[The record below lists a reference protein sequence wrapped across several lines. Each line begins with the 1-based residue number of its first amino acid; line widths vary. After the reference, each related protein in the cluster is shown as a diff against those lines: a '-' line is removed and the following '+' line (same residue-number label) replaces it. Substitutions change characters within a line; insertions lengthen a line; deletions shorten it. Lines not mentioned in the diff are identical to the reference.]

1 MKAGPDIAMVA
12 SLVGDP
18 ARSNM
23 LTALMTGRALT
34 ASELAHQ
41 AGITPQTASSH
52 LAKLEAG
59 GLIEPEKQGRHR
71 YYRLTGPDVAHVL
84 EGLAGLAERAGHTR
98 VRTGP
103 KEPALRRA
111 RICYDHL
118 AGDLGVQML
127 DSMRKQRLVRQ
138 TKQDI
143 ELTGE
148 GKRFM
153 AEALQI
159 DTEALAHPRRP
170 VCKACLDWSERRH
183 HLAGTLG
190 AAVMN
195 RFTELNWAARDPD
208 AGQPRRQLHPHRRK
222 AVCRAVRKRAGLSA
236 GSGSQLITCSMSDA
250 GLVDRPRTRLAGGRS
265 WRELRAPTMR
275 RPSPKREME
284 TFTPHDVRIN
294 TPLP

>member
-34 ASELAHQ
+34 ASELAQ
-41 AGITPQTASSH
+41 EAGITPQTASSH

-71 YYRLTGPDVAHVL
+71 YYRLTGPDVAGVL
-84 EGLAGLAERAGHTR
+84 EGLAGLAARAGHMR

-103 KEPALRRA
+103 KDPALRRA

-127 DSMRKQRLVRQ
+127 ESMKKQRLVRAS
-138 TKQDI
+138 KQAI

-148 GKRFM
+148 GRRFM
-153 AEALQI
+153 AESLQI
-159 DTEALAHPRRP
+159 DADALAHPRRP

-183 HLAGTLG
+183 HLAGMLG
-190 AAVMN
+190 AAMMT
-195 RFTELNWAARDPD
+195 RFTELKWAARDEAP
-208 AGQPRRQLHPHRRK
+208 GSRVVNFTRTGE
-222 AVCRAVRKRAGLSA
+222 KRFAALFGNA
-236 GSGSQLITCSMSDA
+236 EA
-250 GLVDRPRTRLAGGRS
+250 
-265 WRELRAPTMR
+265 
-275 RPSPKREME
+275 
-284 TFTPHDVRIN
+284 
-294 TPLP
+294 